1 MIGYIEKFKSLES
14 LVLHG
19 VYENV
24 SEFGVRRLLGS
35 AEKLKHLTFATPRV
49 TDDQV
54 ERLKIEYP
62 DIDLKINLGKKDLRI
77 IVMH

>member
-24 SEFGVRRLLGS
+24 TELGVRRLLGS
-35 AEKLKHLTFATPRV
+35 AEKLKHLTLDTPQV